1 VESKWLA
8 ARKSQAGAK
17 VAASDVRA
25 GPPVMPHMNAIRT
38 AGLALLVAGISCSD
52 ASGPA
57 RQVTDLEA
65 ARQRWRAQNLHT
77 YAFTIQRSCFC
88 ANTHP
93 LYVLVLS
100 DTVAG
105 ALDLQT
111 GESVDRRLGETVEGL
126 FTFIQNATDRPAQL
140 IRAEYDGAKGF
151 PTEIDYDGAA
161 QIADDEIFYRVSDVH
176 PVAPVTGLSLTS
188 RAARPRSSRIH

>member
-1 VESKWLA
+1 MNPIRLA
-8 ARKSQAGAK
+8 GF
-17 VAASDVRA
+17 
-25 GPPVMPHMNAIRT
+25 
-38 AGLALLVAGISCSD
+38 ALLVVAMSCSD
-52 ASGPA
+52 AVGPGHA
-57 RQVTDLEA
+57 VTDLAA

-88 ANTHP
+88 ANIHP

-105 ALDLQT
+105 VLDFET
-111 GESVDRRLGETVEGL
+111 GEWVDRQLGETVEGL
-126 FTFIQNATDRPAQL
+126 FTFIQNATDRPARL
-140 IRAEYDGAKGF
+140 IRAEYDHAKGF

-176 PVAPVTGLSLTS
+176 PVTPQLGS
-188 RAARPRSSRIH
+188 R